1 MKSIVTY
8 NYPNVGPEPAKHHMR
23 WLKSG
28 IYRKYLSGVGLDIGY
43 GKDQGFKS
51 IHSNAVGLDLG
62 DGNYNGIT
70 VPPNMD
76 FIFSSHMLEH
86 VFEPKSYISEWF
98 HKVKQG
104 GFVFIVVP
112 SMYRYERRKEPP
124 SRWNADHKRFYTPA
138 RLLSEIEA
146 SLSPNSYQIVHFRDN
161 CDGYD
166 YSLPLDKHPVG
177 EYDIEVCI
185 KKL

>member
-1 MKSIVTY
+1 MKTKVIY
-8 NYPNVGPEPAKHHMR
+8 NYPNTGPESRRHHIR

-28 IYRKYLSGVGLDIGY
+28 VYRKYLSGVGLDIGY
-43 GKDQGFKS
+43 GKDLGFLP
-51 IHSNAVGLDLG
+51 IHSNAVGLDIG
-62 DGNYNGIT
+62 DGDYNGLN

-86 VFEPKSYISEWF
+86 TTGPSSYVREWF
-98 HKVKQG
+98 RKVKQDG
-104 GFVFIVVP
+104 YVFIVVP
-112 SMYRYERRKEPP
+112 SKYRYERKDSLP
-124 SRWNADHKRFYTPA
+124 SQWNEDHKMFYTPST
-138 RLLSEIEA
+138 LLSIIEHA
-146 SLSPNSYQIVHFRDN
+146 LIPNTYQIVHFRDN

-166 YSLPLDKHPVG
+166 YNLPLDRHPVG